1 MFKLNRPSMKTN
13 SFSAELR
20 YAARRYFRLYKQ
32 RDEAGWARALI
43 TTGIGLAFPSL
54 FLILAVLFGS
64 ATVSAPNLAFSWL
77 NGLCI
82 AFLIHGV
89 YRLIELTQP
98 QARLDAIQQ
107 GGWRAGLFFSLI
119 PVACILLGM
128 VLFAQGLG
136 WWMQLQVSTPLEST
150 RGLSQFLFVSLV
162 GVLIGWA
169 IDHQVRRR
177 QALELQAT
185 EARLL
190 HLQAQIEPHF
200 LFNSLAAVQSL
211 IKPAPDQALAMLE
224 HFTDHLRASL
234 AALREDSC
242 LLGTELQAV
251 RSYLA
256 LMQIR
261 MGDRLRFVV
270 EAEPAAEQ
278 LRLPPLLLQPLVE
291 NAIVH
296 GIEPKDEGGEVRLR
310 AWIEGTSLKV
320 LVQDDGLG
328 LLAKPRRSQQGHGI
342 ALKNVRER
350 LAARHGARASL
361 DLHIDEAGCRALLS
375 LPIQPKDQGSAA

>member
-1 MFKLNRPSMKTN
+1 MFKLDRPSMKNT
-13 SFSAELR
+13 SFTAELS
-20 YAARRYFRLYKQ
+20 YAARRYFQLHKQ
-32 RDEAGWARALI
+32 RDEAGWARGLI
-43 TTGIGLAFPSL
+43 TATIGLVFPSL
-54 FLILAVLFGS
+54 YITLALLFGS
-64 ATVSAPNLAFSWL
+64 AKVTAAGLGLSWL
-77 NGLCI
+77 NGLFI
-82 AFLIHGV
+82 AFLIHGA
-89 YRLIELTQP
+89 YRLVELTQS
-98 QARLDAIQQ
+98 QARLDALQQ
-107 GGWRAGLFFSLI
+107 GGWRAGLFFSLL
-119 PVACILLGM
+119 PVICILLGM
-128 VLFAQGLG
+128 WLFALGLG
-136 WWMQLQVSTPLEST
+136 WWTQQQVWTPLDST
-150 RGLSQFLFVSLV
+150 RGLSQFLFISLV

-169 IDHQVRRR
+169 LDHQVRRR

-211 IKPAPDQALAMLE
+211 IKPAPDRALAMLE

-242 LLGTELQAV
+242 ELGTELQAV

-256 LMQIR
+256 LMQFR
-261 MGDRLRFVV
+261 MGDRLRFAV

-278 LRLPPLLLQPLVE
+278 LRLPPLLIQPLIE

-310 AWIEGTSLKV
+310 AWIEGSTLKV
-320 LVQDDGLG
+320 RVQDDGLG

-350 LAARHGARASL
+350 LAARYGERASL

-375 LPIQPKDQGSAA
+375 LPINTKEQGSAA

>member
-1 MFKLNRPSMKTN
+1 MFKLDRPSMKTS
-13 SFSAELR
+13 SFTAEMR
-20 YAARRYFRLYKQ
+20 YAARRYFQLHKQ
-32 RDEAGWARALI
+32 RDEAGWARGLI
-43 TTGIGLAFPSL
+43 TASIGLAFPSL
-54 FLILAVLFGS
+54 FIILALLFGS
-64 ATVSAPNLAFSWL
+64 AKISAPSLGLSWL
-77 NGLCI
+77 NGLFI
-82 AFLIHGV
+82 AFLIHGA
-89 YRLIELTQP
+89 YRLIELSQP
-98 QARLDAIQQ
+98 QARLDALQS
-107 GGWRAGLFFSLI
+107 GGWRSGLFFSVV
-119 PVACILLGM
+119 PVACVLLGM
-128 VLFAQGLG
+128 WLFALGLG
-136 WWMQLQVSTPLEST
+136 WWMQQQVWTPLDST
-150 RGLSQFLFVSLV
+150 RGLSQFLFISLV

-177 QALELQAT
+177 QALQLQAT

-211 IKPAPDQALAMLE
+211 IKPAPDRALAMLE

-242 LLGTELQAV
+242 QLGTELQAV

-310 AWIEGTSLKV
+310 AWIEGSDLKV

-350 LAARHGARASL
+350 LAARYGERGRL
-361 DLHIDEAGCRALLS
+361 ELHIDEAGCRALLT
-375 LPIQPKDQGSAA
+375 LPINAKDQGSAA